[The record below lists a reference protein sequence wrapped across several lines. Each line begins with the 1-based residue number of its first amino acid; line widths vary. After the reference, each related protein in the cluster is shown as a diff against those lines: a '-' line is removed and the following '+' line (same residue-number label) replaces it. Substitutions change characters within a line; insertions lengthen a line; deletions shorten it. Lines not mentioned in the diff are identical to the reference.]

1 MPCLPRFFL
10 GFQGRNG
17 RTEDTKRT
25 GSKETIR
32 FRDFRVFRGSS
43 LTTTEGTEKTE
54 GTDVIRFREFRV
66 FRGSS
71 LTTTEET
78 EKTEGTETIR
88 FREFCVFRGSSLST
102 MERTEKTE
110 GTEVIRFR
118 EFRVFRGSTLIT
130 IRVKQNYNS
139 SAQSMTESKRQWCAS
154 QKSQPINRG
163 SLQPQT
169 LSACPIS

>member
-32 FRDFRVFRGSS
+32 FR
-43 LTTTEGTEKTE
+43 E
-54 GTDVIRFREFRV
+54 FRE
-66 FRGSS
+66 
-71 LTTTEET
+71 
-78 EKTEGTETIR
+78 
-88 FREFCVFRGSSLST
+88 
-102 MERTEKTE
+102 
-110 GTEVIRFR
+110 
-118 EFRVFRGSTLIT
+118 FRGSTLIT

-169 LSACPIS
+169 LSAFPIS

>member
-32 FRDFRVFRGSS
+32 FREFRVFRGSSLTTTDGTEKTEGTEAIKFREFRVFRGSS

-54 GTDVIRFREFRV
+54 GT
-66 FRGSS
+66 
-71 LTTTEET
+71 
-78 EKTEGTETIR
+78 
-88 FREFCVFRGSSLST
+88 
-102 MERTEKTE
+102 
-110 GTEVIRFR
+110 EVIRFR
-118 EFRVFRGSTLIT
+118 KFRVFRSSTLIT